1 MSSESRSSADLL
13 LNFLLKNGI
22 DQFVNVPTRE
32 LGDAGE
38 GNILDLFMTNISE
51 IVLDIKSEKIMPS
64 DHNMVTVSLGC
75 NLACDPSH
83 DPVKDRSEA

>member
-1 MSSESRSSADLL
+1 M
-13 LNFLLKNGI
+13 

-32 LGDAGE
+32 LDDTGG
-38 GNILDLFMTNISE
+38 GNILDLLMTNISE
-51 IVLDIKSEKIMPS
+51 IVLDVKSEKTMLS